1 MDKID
6 HLTIAEF
13 SKKRAK
19 HFSLKLLGFA
29 MLTIVPLVFL
39 AGAYYHHSRLS
50 HTVNLI
56 AHALAEPLAL
66 GGDYL
71 ASRVVSGLT
80 ETNYFHDVWI
90 LDKDGRLSTDQ
101 HEQPFEID
109 LESIKEKN
117 VFWHHGHPHFL
128 AKRDIYF
135 LDNKVGT
142 ILVSYVFPVGWFLA
156 FTMIML
162 FSSLALLGFIRNYFG
177 NFSRELT
184 APFIDYH
191 RFLEQKVG
199 KDEFLDKKASWS
211 LAEINYFHETLA
223 KLQRQQRKSENLVR
237 RAITNAQLSKI
248 TSRVKHDIIA
258 AMAIADTALERIENN
273 YSPVSMLRSVLERIS
288 SIVEDIPKMGV
299 LTDNEMKEAATPF
312 PRISTVARD
321 PMRKCHVVSFVQQV
335 VGEVRGSSF
344 CRAKKIDFKLD
355 YDPSIFEL
363 FIDVEADKFKRDVF
377 NILKNSVEAI
387 EISGEIKVF
396 IEHIGHSVRILIQD
410 NGCGIPPERLAKI
423 GRRGISFDKP
433 DGSGIGVAAT
443 IEDLKRWGGEFN
455 IESQQGVGSKVSIIL
470 PLTDPDLLF
479 PTKVLI
485 APESKVVVVDD
496 DPLVH
501 DLWKDVFAKIVPENE
516 GVEVSYFQSLNE
528 AKEFLQKIPKESELL
543 VLTDYDLRDKNQSGI
558 DLICELNLERSSIL
572 VTANGTNN
580 SLYEQCKKAKLQLM
594 PKSILTQIPVTI
606 V

>member
-19 HFSLKLLGFA
+19 RFSFKLLGFA
-29 MLTIVPLVFL
+29 LLTIVPLTLL
-39 AGAYYHHSRLS
+39 AGAYYHHTRLS

-71 ASRVVSGLT
+71 ASRVVSGIT

-101 HEQPFEID
+101 HEQPFDID
-109 LESIKEKN
+109 LAVLKEKSI
-117 VFWHHGHPHFL
+117 FWHHGHPHFL

-142 ILVSYVFPVGWFLA
+142 VLVSYVFPLDWLLA
-156 FTMIML
+156 FAVLML
-162 FSSLALLGFIRNYFG
+162 FSSAALVAFIRRSFG

-184 APFIDYH
+184 TPFIEYH

-199 KDEFLDKKASWS
+199 KDDFIDKKASWN
-211 LAEINYFHETLA
+211 LAEINYFHETLV
-223 KLQRQQRKSENLVR
+223 KLQRQHRKSENLVR

-273 YSPVSMLRSVLERIS
+273 YNPVSMLRSVFERIS

-299 LTDNEMKEAATPF
+299 LTDNEIKEAATPF
-312 PRISTVARD
+312 PRFSPIARD
-321 PMRKCHVVSFVQQV
+321 PMRKCHVASFVQQV

-355 YDPSIFEL
+355 YDASAFEL
-363 FIDVEADKFKRDVF
+363 FVDVEADKFKRDVF
-377 NILKNSVEAI
+377 NILKNAVEAI
-387 EISGEIKVF
+387 DTSGEIRVS
-396 IEHIGHSVRILIQD
+396 IEHSNHSLRIIIQD
-410 NGCGIPPERLAKI
+410 SGCGISQERLTKI

-443 IEDLKRWGGEFN
+443 IEDLKRWGGEFG
-455 IESQQGVGSKVSIIL
+455 IDSKQGIGSTVSIAL
-470 PLTDPDLLF
+470 PIAEPDLLF

-501 DLWKDVFAKIVPENE
+501 DLWKDVFAKVFPEKE
-516 GVEVSYFQSLNE
+516 GVEVYYFQSLNE
-528 AKEFLQKIPKESELL
+528 AKEFLQKIPKDSELL
-543 VLTDYDLRDKNQSGI
+543 VLTDYDLRDKSQSGI
-558 DLICELNLERSSIL
+558 DLICELKLERSSIL

-580 SLYEQCKKAKLQLM
+580 SIYEQCKKAKLQLM

-606 V
+606 A